1 MARNWAAER
10 KHDARAAERKL
21 DPKTAERKQD
31 QAAQPE
37 SLLWDRGERQGTM
50 GTSITKVQ

>member
-37 SLLWDRGERQGTM
+37 SLLQDRGERQGTM